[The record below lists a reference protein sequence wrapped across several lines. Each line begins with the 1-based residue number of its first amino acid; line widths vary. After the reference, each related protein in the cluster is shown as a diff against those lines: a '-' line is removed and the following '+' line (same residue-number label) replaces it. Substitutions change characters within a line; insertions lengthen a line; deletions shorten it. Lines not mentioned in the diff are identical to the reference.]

1 MYAEVYKR
9 CDECVNEKPGQESHD
24 FSLLVD
30 PVTKATECFNGVF
43 SKVNIYLANELCFE
57 KVSETIPV
65 RDIDLYMN
73 REKLLQNLNW
83 MNELRSK
90 FIEVYSATM

>member
-1 MYAEVYKR
+1 MNYVSRKSPKR
-9 CDECVNEKPGQESHD
+9 FRP
-24 FSLLVD
+24 
-30 PVTKATECFNGVF
+30 
-43 SKVNIYLANELCFE
+43 
-57 KVSETIPV
+57 IPV